1 MYDYESWMV
10 SVVIWEL
17 MCAGKRASLYFLSLK
32 RKGGSF
38 DDRGKSFAEHLV
50 LTESTGHNES

>member
-1 MYDYESWMV
+1 
-10 SVVIWEL
+10 